1 MLQARLAGVL
11 GMPPPTD
18 PDAVITKGGG
28 PMGADDEER
37 EEYFGRPLVDRATG
51 RENIEAVNR
60 KNSDAVARNR
70 ERNREL
76 ADVFLARS
84 TGGQRLRRATKEQL
98 DDEKAI
104 RSRAQKVQCRF
115 SQA

>member
-37 EEYFGRPLVDRATG
+37 
-51 RENIEAVNR
+51 
-60 KNSDAVARNR
+60 
-70 ERNREL
+70 
-76 ADVFLARS
+76 
-84 TGGQRLRRATKEQL
+84 
-98 DDEKAI
+98 
-104 RSRAQKVQCRF
+104 
-115 SQA
+115 